1 MHISEG
7 VLSGGVLLTGW
18 VFSGVGITI
27 GLKKTNPEKIVR
39 TALLSSAFFL
49 ASLVNVKVGVSSTHL
64 SFIAPMGIILG
75 WGIFPAIFTA
85 LILQAFLF
93 QFGGLLVLGVNTFT
107 MSYAGLITN
116 LLFGKI
122 IRESKNKYVIFTA
135 SFLAG
140 AFAVIFAVFG
150 VSVFLWN
157 TDRNFLDASKI
168 IFLAHI
174 PLSVIE
180 GFVTAFLISWLKKVS
195 PDFFSN

>member
-18 VFSGVGITI
+18 AFSGIGITI